1 MIRKRLTELASQP
14 IAVGL
19 MIVGL
24 AVGVYLMQRVV
35 KYGLR
40 ATGDTVSVYIS
51 PQSAV
56 LPPNRELALVLD
68 AKTERIGFVSVVLKF
83 EPDKIQL
90 ASEIQLSSIFGR
102 VIAKTGQ
109 EEANATGVVR
119 LVLGLDPAVRTNPP
133 TGVLQLAVMQFAT
146 NTSQSDLSTRVD
158 VDNAGVQVVDIEANV
173 LPFES
178 GGAVLTLNPVLPT
191 DVPTA
196 EPTLGSSPTPTRTPT
211 PTPTRTP
218 TPSPTPVVSTATP
231 IPTNA
236 PGSFTFGAAG
246 DIGGR
251 TYRGGV
257 VLTEVAKNNLNFF
270 LALGDLSY
278 SHVTPESAWCDFV
291 KGYVGSSFPFEL
303 VAGNHEDSG
312 PDGNIIN
319 FANCLPNRISGMV
332 GKYAREFYFDYPQ
345 SLPLARFIMISPD
358 LDFSD
363 DSEGYYSYSS
373 GAHRT
378 WLINAIDSARAA
390 GIQWVIVGKHYP
402 CIVMGLGC
410 DSGTEVMD
418 LLLEKKV
425 DLVLEGHKHG
435 VQISKLLGKAGSSNC
450 LSTPSF
456 YPSVCIV
463 NSTTSSGR
471 TYTKGQGTV
480 FYMVG
485 SGGASLTS
493 FDLSDPEQVYFTKW
507 SGSSFNPTHGFAK
520 INVTSSRLQV
530 DFIKAPVTAANG
542 GGGNFSDSFAIAP
555 SSSPGASPTP
565 TRTPTPTPLVST
577 ATPAPTQPPIGDGI
591 CFLNGLARV
600 DCGGFNSP
608 TDSDNYTNEFILN
621 QVRAGNR
628 NIAAGGA
635 WWGPTSKFYENQ
647 VWVVNRSIF
656 PQRKRFNSGDVIT
669 QSLTCLKPGKYPPK
683 GTAKNTLSGSHNL
696 VIQRSGGSYRSLS
709 QSTVENF
716 VNMTLTAEGGA
727 DSYELRTRCLTKE
740 GLTNNFGDGSA
751 VSGDGLQVNVNQ
763 VLWFNRDPGTGG
775 TGAAHHPVLPATEYD
790 ILDAHAWYE
799 KLGYAYATI
808 DGARDEGRGNL
819 SPIQLMGGTV
829 KGNLTVYGFGS
840 RGTSTSADSLST
852 VHHIELRIEQN
863 GDDYTAQRI
872 FAPAT
877 ELGGIGSTW
886 KSRQAMTL
894 DTRKVADGWHILSWH
909 AHIIDHQNPFPRGGK
924 QLASEIKIPICVA
937 NNNPAACP

>member
-1 MIRKRLTELASQP
+1 MVIRKLVGRVSMVRLLLAGLLLAGFGIVLILVQREVRFSLRAATSEKVRVFVSPEATTLPPDQSLTVRLDTKGKKVVFADLVVEFDASKVQLKNEVELGPVLNRVIVKTEKGEANSTGK
-14 IAVGL
+14 IRVAVGL
-19 MIVGL
+19 DPLTRANPVVGEIL
-24 AVGVYLMQRVV
+24 IA
-35 KYGLR
+35 
-40 ATGDTVSVYIS
+40 S
-51 PQSAV
+51 
-56 LPPNRELALVLD
+56 
-68 AKTERIGFVSVVLKF
+68 LKF
-83 EPDKIQL
+83 D
-90 ASEIQLSSIFGR
+90 S
-102 VIAKTGQ
+102 
-109 EEANATGVVR
+109 
-119 LVLGLDPAVRTNPP
+119 
-133 TGVLQLAVMQFAT
+133 
-146 NTSQSDLSTRVD
+146 NTSQSDTSTV
-158 VDNAGVQVVDIEANV
+158 VGINGVQVVDIEARE
-173 LPFES
+173 LLFES
-178 GGAVLTLNPVLPT
+178 GGSILTLNPVLPT
-191 DVPTA
+191 N
-196 EPTLGSSPTPTRTPT
+196 SPTPTRTPT
-211 PTPTRTP
+211 PAPL
-218 TPSPTPVVSTATP
+218 VSTATP

-278 SHVTPESAWCDFV
+278 NHVTPESAWCDFV

-345 SLPLARFIMISPD
+345 SLPLARFIMISPG

-373 GAHRT
+373 GVHRT
-378 WLINAIDSARAA
+378 WLVNAIDSARAA
-390 GIQWVIVGKHYP
+390 GIGWIIVGKHYP

-410 DSGTEVMD
+410 DSGTEVMN

-450 LSTPSF
+450 VSSPSF

-471 TYTKGQGTV
+471 TYTKGQGTI

-493 FDLSDPEQVYFTKW
+493 FDLSDPEQVYFARW

-520 INVTSSRLQV
+520 INVTSNRLQV

-555 SSSPGASPTP
+555 SSSPNASPSP

-577 ATPAPTQPPIGDGI
+577 ATPPPTQPPIGDGT
-591 CFLNGLARV
+591 CFLNGFARV
-600 DCGGFNSP
+600 DCGGFDSL

-635 WWGPTSKFYENQ
+635 WWGPTDKFYENQ

-656 PQRKRFNSGDVIT
+656 PERKRFNSGDVIT
-669 QSLTCLKPGKYPPK
+669 QSMTCLKPGKYPAK

-709 QSTVENF
+709 QNTVENF

-727 DSYELRTRCLTKE
+727 DSYELRTRCLAKE
-740 GLTNNFGDGSA
+740 GSTNNFGDGSA
-751 VSGDGLQVNVNQ
+751 ASGDGLQVNINQ
-763 VLWFNRDPGTGG
+763 VIWFNRDPGTGG
-775 TGAAHHPVLPATEYD
+775 TGAAHHPVLPATAYD

-808 DGARDEGRGNL
+808 HGARDEGRGNL
-819 SPIQLMGGTV
+819 SPIQLLGGTV

-840 RGTSTSADSLST
+840 RGTSTSTDRLST
-852 VHHIELRIEQN
+852 VHHIELRIDQN
-863 GDDYTAQRI
+863 GEDYTAQRL
-872 FAPAT
+872 FVPAT
-877 ELGGIGSTW
+877 ELGGIGSPWT
-886 KSRQAMTL
+886 SRQAMTL
-894 DTRKVADGWHILSWH
+894 DTRKVTDGWHILSWH
-909 AHIIDHQNPFPRGGK
+909 AHIIDHQNPFPRDGK

-937 NNNPAACP
+937 NNNPAAC